1 MIWIRS
7 VSYTHLD
14 VYKRQVFDLYSGTG
28 TIAQILA
35 PVAKKVVGVEIVE
48 EAVRSAQVNA
58 RLNGLE
64 NCEFLAGE
72 MCIRDSFNITKG
84 QKVFKIIYEHKHQHV
99 VLGILL
105 LHRGRQK
112 IILGIIVNHG
122 LGQDFIT
129 RMASH
134 IF

>member
-1 MIWIRS
+1 MKKNIYQSIIILILFLS
-7 VSYTHLD
+7 IPYIKADCTTEEIKEL
-14 VYKRQVFDLYSGTG
+14 KKETK
-28 TIAQILA
+28 QI
-35 PVAKKVVGVEIVE
+35 
-48 EAVRSAQVNA
+48 
-58 RLNGLE
+58 
-64 NCEFLAGE
+64 
-72 MCIRDSFNITKG
+72 
-84 QKVFKIIYEHKHQHV
+84 KIIYEHKHQHV

-122 LGQDFIT
+122 LSQDFIT